1 MKRWLCLLALVLLT
15 PGCIFEDK
23 SSEVYSV
30 KNLVNRCIRV
40 RAPMTVIESPKRD
53 LPYLSR
59 GTTDADQRLLRLRPG
74 SEMIVR
80 SVRLRSTFE
89 MTTVQVL
96 VEYRESK
103 QVFDGTLLFSGA
115 WILAASQALKRD
127 DESARALREPEL
139 DRSTAEWCNREDAEP
154 ASEVVRLTSKH

>member
-1 MKRWLCLLALVLLT
+1 MKRWVYLLALVLVI

-40 RAPMTVIESPKRD
+40 RAPMTVIESPKRG

-59 GTTDADQRLLRLRPG
+59 GTSEADHPMLRLRPG

-115 WILAASQALKRD
+115 WILAASQALKWD
-127 DESARALREPEL
+127 DESAKALREPEL
-139 DRSTAEWCNREDAEP
+139 DRSTAEWCNREHAEH
-154 ASEVVRLTSKH
+154 ASEVVPLRERR

>member
-1 MKRWLCLLALVLLT
+1 MKRCLCLLALVLLT
-15 PGCIFEDK
+15 HGCIFEDE
-23 SSEVYSV
+23 SREVYSV

-53 LPYLSR
+53 LAYLSR
-59 GTTDADQRLLRLRPG
+59 GTTGADHQMLRPG
-74 SEMIVR
+74 TEMIVR

-139 DRSTAEWCNREDAEP
+139 DRLTAEWCNR
-154 ASEVVRLTSKH
+154 